1 MARYQVILAY
11 DGTEFR
17 GSQRQAR
24 RRKTS
29 PEACEDRTVQGVFE
43 AALRQLGWRSRS
55 ILSAGRT
62 DSGVHAS
69 GQVFAFDLDWEHPP
83 EALQAALNACL
94 PTDVAVQTVQVAR
107 PGFHPRY
114 DAAARRYGYRI
125 YCQSARDPLRD
136 RYAWRVWPA
145 VTLESLQ
152 EVARLFPG
160 THDFAA
166 FGTPP
171 WAGGSTLRTVYE
183 AGWVQNGPDLSFEV
197 AANAFLYRMVRRMVF
212 TQVLVAQGR
221 LEVQVVAQ
229 SLQQVPQQMFQGLAP
244 PQGLTL
250 LAVVYPAENGPD
262 RKDENFTK
270 PG

>member
-17 GSQRQAR
+17 GSQRQAW
-24 RRKTS
+24 RKKNS
-29 PEACEDRTVQGVFE
+29 REAVEVRTVQGIFE
-43 AALRQLGWRSRS
+43 GALRQLGWQDRS

-69 GQVFAFDLDWEHPP
+69 GQVFAFDLDWQHSP
-83 EALQAALNACL
+83 EALRAALNASL
-94 PTDVAVQTVQVAR
+94 PADVAVQMVRAVR
-107 PGFHPRY
+107 PDFHPRY
-114 DAAARRYGYRI
+114 DAVARRYRYRI
-125 YCQSARDPLRD
+125 YCQPARDPVRD
-136 RYAWRVWPA
+136 RYAWRIWPA

-152 EVARLFPG
+152 QAARLLIG

-171 WAGGSTLRTVYE
+171 RAGGSTLRTVYE
-183 AGWVQNGPDLSFEV
+183 ADWVQNGSDLFFEV
-197 AANAFLYRMVRRMVF
+197 SANAFLYRMVRRMTF

-221 LEVQVVAQ
+221 LEVPDVAQ
-229 SLQQVPQQMFQGLAP
+229 SLQQAPRKMFQGLAP

-250 LAVVYPAENGPD
+250 LAVEYPAE
-262 RKDENFTK
+262 ESAWSEQ
-270 PG
+270 